1 VKTPPADLARRLLD
15 VSEQV
20 LHGDPAPRL
29 EDIAGM
35 VGASRATLYYY
46 FAGRDD
52 LLTYLLTAHAHDG
65 AQAVQASIDP
75 TDPPE
80 RRLRAMV
87 TALATYLSQHPGIC
101 AGLLSALGST
111 GRMTDVMAANDRW
124 IAGPLRELLAET
136 KTDTDGAVTVADI
149 ANAADAANA
158 ILGALLLAVLGRSV
172 AGADP
177 TDARFRDQL
186 TDQVLHGVLTRAPAN
201 GS

>member
-1 VKTPPADLARRLLD
+1 MKTPPADLARRLLD
-15 VSEQV
+15 ISEQV

-52 LLTYLLTAHAHDG
+52 LLAFLLTAHAHDG
-65 AQAVQASIDP
+65 AQAVQASIDH
-75 TDPPE
+75 TAPPAQ
-80 RRLRAMV
+80 RLRAMV
-87 TALATYLSQHPGIC
+87 AALATYLSQHPGIC
-101 AGLLSALGST
+101 AGLLSALGSA

-124 IAGPLRELLAET
+124 IAGPLRELLAEAG
-136 KTDTDGAVTVADI
+136 TDGAGSATVADT
-149 ANAADAANA
+149 ANAV
-158 ILGALLLAVLGRSV
+158 LGALLLAVLGRSV

-186 TDQVLHGVLTRAPAN
+186 TDQVLHGILTREPYEAA
-201 GS
+201 

>member
-1 VKTPPADLARRLLD
+1 MKNPPADLARRLLD

-75 TDPPE
+75 TDPPAQ
-80 RRLRAMV
+80 RLRAMV
-87 TALATYLSQHPGIC
+87 TALAAYLSQHPGIC

-124 IAGPLRELLAET
+124 IAGPLRELLAEAGT
-136 KTDTDGAVTVADI
+136 VGAVTVDDA
-149 ANAADAANA
+149 ANAANA

-186 TDQVLHGVLTRAPAN
+186 TDQVLHGVLTRAPVD

>member
-1 VKTPPADLARRLLD
+1 MKTPPADLARRLLD

-52 LLTYLLTAHAHDG
+52 LLAFLLTAHAQDG

-80 RRLRAMV
+80 QRLRAMV
-87 TALATYLSQHPGIC
+87 AALAGYLSQHPGIC
-101 AGLLSALGST
+101 AGLLSALGAT

-124 IAGPLRELLAET
+124 IAGPLRELLTEAGT
-136 KTDTDGAVTVADI
+136 VGAVTVDDT
-149 ANAADAANA
+149 ADAANA
-158 ILGALLLAVLGRSV
+158 VLGALLLAVLGRSV

-177 TDARFRDQL
+177 TDARFREQL
-186 TDQVLHGVLTRAPAN
+186 TDQVLHGVLTRAPAD